1 MCLSGV
7 AECSDGSVI
16 FDFGEAAQ
24 RPDQD
29 PLAAFVRGAAA
40 AEESQAETSE
50 ATAPLLEQ
58 DSQVADERPGQLVGS
73 DESSRYEW
81 DPSWHC
87 NAASR
92 ENCISG
98 FWL

>member
-1 MCLSGV
+1 VCLSGV

-29 PLAAFVRGAAA
+29 PLADFVRGGASAL
-40 AEESQAETSE
+40 ESQAETSE
-50 ATAPLLEQ
+50 AAAPLLEQ
-58 DSQVADERPGQLVGS
+58 DSQVADERPGELVGS
-73 DESSRYEW
+73 DESSRYGW
-81 DPSWHC
+81 NASWHC
-87 NAASR
+87 IAASR

-98 FWL
+98 SWL